1 MSEENASFD
10 GSIPAFEEAKALSE
24 SIVTI
29 RTAQGKNVPSDFPH
43 GSPEWQAIALEFVQ
57 DIDRVLARKS

>member
-1 MSEENASFD
+1 MDEGICSVD
-10 GSIPAFEEAKALSE
+10 GIMPPFEEAKALSQ

-43 GSPEWQAIALEFVQ
+43 GSPEWQATALEFVQ
-57 DIDRVLARKS
+57 DIDRVLIR

>member
-1 MSEENASFD
+1 MDEDYRSFD
-10 GSIPAFEEAKALSE
+10 GSIPPFEKAKALSQ

-43 GSPEWQAIALEFVQ
+43 GSSEWQATALEFVQ
-57 DIDRVLARKS
+57 DVDRVLAR

>member
-1 MSEENASFD
+1 MDEDDCSSD
-10 GSIPAFEEAKALSE
+10 DSIPPFEEAKALSQ

-43 GSPEWQAIALEFVQ
+43 GSPEWQATALEFVQ
-57 DIDRVLARKS
+57 DIDRVLVR